1 MIILSTQQPNKTI
14 ISENF
19 VGKKAT
25 DKCQHRRVKLY
36 ETKIFDLSMMQ
47 KYFGTITLTTMNA

>member
-1 MIILSTQQPNKTI
+1 MIKMIILSTQQPNKTFTQ
-14 ISENF
+14 NF

-47 KYFGTITLTTMNA
+47 KYFGTITL

>member
-1 MIILSTQQPNKTI
+1 MIILSTQQPNKTFTQ
-14 ISENF
+14 NF